1 MFDLFRSREK
11 TVRYLLGGLLMLV
24 AISMVVTLVPGF
36 GSGSLG
42 GRDEN
47 VVAKIGDDEVTI
59 PELRA
64 MVQQQIQGKAFTAE
78 MAQFYVPVLVQNV
91 VAERATAYESNRIG
105 FRINNQELADN
116 IIAQI
121 PQLVEGGKF
130 VGNQMYA
137 AYLAQMNMTIPQF
150 EENFRKQMLLTRLQN
165 MVLEG
170 IIVTP
175 SEVEETFKKS
185 NEKIQIA
192 LVGINPEKFKG
203 QVTVT
208 PAEIQEAFSK
218 TRESYRKP
226 EARAFVLFAVEDQ
239 KIAQQVQ
246 TDEAALRRAYSAE
259 KERFRVDERVKIRHI
274 LVMTQDKPKEEV
286 EKLRKKAEDLLKQV
300 KSGADFGELAKKNSD
315 DPSSK
320 EKGGDL
326 GFVIKG
332 QTVPEFEKMA
342 FSMKPGDISNLVQTT
357 YGFHIL
363 KCEGHETARIRS
375 FDEVKGEL
383 ASEVARSQV
392 ADLAQKAANDIRSAL
407 VKSVDEAVKVAQKYG
422 IEPVR
427 VEKASKGDPIPE
439 VGANADFEDSAYRLP
454 KDGVTNLIAAGPK
467 TVVARV
473 TAVFPPRLAELAEVQ
488 DQVRM
493 GLIGQKTQQMLNEKV
508 KEFQDKLK
516 SLNGDLAAAAKALGL
531 EMKTPPAFSR
541 SGQVEGIGAA
551 MGIADTF
558 SKEVGA
564 TGGPIP
570 TASGTYFYKLVEKI
584 PADLT
589 ALAAQ
594 RQEILQQ
601 LKMRKVRERK
611 ELFEDGLVNVLIK
624 EKKVKINDDAVKRLT
639 SAYRPS

>member
-42 GRDEN
+42 GRSEN
-47 VVAKIGDDEVTI
+47 VVAKVGDDEVTI
-59 PELRA
+59 PELRSL
-64 MVQQQIQGKAFTAE
+64 MQQQIQGKTFSPE

-91 VAERATAYESNRIG
+91 VAERATVYESSRIG

-130 VGNQMYA
+130 VGNQTYA
-137 AYLAQMNMTIPQF
+137 AYLSQMNMTIPQF

-175 SEVEETFKKS
+175 SEVEDTFKKN

-192 LVGINPEKFKG
+192 LVGINPDKFKG
-203 QVTVT
+203 QATTT
-208 PAEIQEAFSK
+208 PAEIQDAFNK
-218 TRESYRKP
+218 ARQTYRKP
-226 EARAFVLFAVEDQ
+226 EARNFVLFAVEDQ
-239 KIAQQVQ
+239 KIGQQVQ
-246 TDEAALRRAYSAE
+246 TDEGALRRAYTAE
-259 KERFRVDERVKIRHI
+259 RERFRVDERVKIRHI

-286 EKLRKKAEDLLKQV
+286 EKLRKKAEDLLRQV

-315 DPSSK
+315 DPGSK

-332 QTVPEFEKMA
+332 QTVAEFEKMA

-363 KCEGHETARIRS
+363 KCEGHEPARIRA

-383 ASEVARSQV
+383 AAEVARSQV
-392 ADLAQKAANDIRSAL
+392 AELAQKAANDIRAAL
-407 VKSVDEAVKVAQKYG
+407 VKSVEEAEKTAQKYG
-422 IEPVR
+422 IAPVR

-439 VGANADFEDSAYRLP
+439 VGANADFEDTAYRLP

-473 TAVFPPRLAELAEVQ
+473 TGIIPPRLAELAEVQ
-488 DQVRM
+488 EQVRS
-493 GLIGQKTQQMLNEKV
+493 GLLAQKTQQMLLDKV
-508 KEFQDKLK
+508 KEFQEKLK
-516 SLNGDLAAAAKALGL
+516 SLNGDLAAAAKATGL
-531 EMKTPPAFSR
+531 EVKTPPAFAR
-541 SGQVEGIGAA
+541 GGQVEGIGGA
-551 MGIADTF
+551 MSIADAFT
-558 SKEVGA
+558 KEVGA

-570 TASGTYFYKLVEKI
+570 TGSGTYFYKVTEKI

-589 ALAAQ
+589 ELAKQ
-594 RQEILQQ
+594 RGDILQQ
-601 LKMRKVRERK
+601 LKMRKARERK
-611 ELFEDGLVNVLIK
+611 ELFEDGLVNYLVK
-624 EKKVKINDDAVKRLT
+624 EKKVKINDEAVKRLT
-639 SAYRPS
+639 GTYRPS